1 MLQKEEFQITVE
13 TIEPSLESL
22 KGAIQGV
29 HSFYELLKSR
39 KKYEKNL
46 ITIFKH
52 LLVRWKRSR
61 FNYTRQTL
69 TRGYLAV
76 IICINRGYIP

>member
-29 HSFYELLKSR
+29 HSFYELLKSGTNM
-39 KKYEKNL
+39 KG
-46 ITIFKH
+46 IS
-52 LLVRWKRSR
+52 LLFS
-61 FNYTRQTL
+61 N
-69 TRGYLAV
+69 
-76 IICINRGYIP
+76 ICY

>member
-29 HSFYELLKSR
+29 HSFYELLKSGTNMKR
-39 KKYEKNL
+39 
-46 ITIFKH
+46 IS
-52 LLVRWKRSR
+52 LLFS
-61 FNYTRQTL
+61 N
-69 TRGYLAV
+69 
-76 IICINRGYIP
+76 ICYWGGREVALVTQGRLWP

>member
-29 HSFYELLKSR
+29 HSFYELLKSG
-39 KKYEKNL
+39 KNMKR
-46 ITIFKH
+46 IS
-52 LLVRWKRSR
+52 LLFS
-61 FNYTRQTL
+61 N
-69 TRGYLAV
+69 
-76 IICINRGYIP
+76 ICYWVGREVALVTQGRLWPEVT

>member
-39 KKYEKNL
+39 KNM
-46 ITIFKH
+46 
-52 LLVRWKRSR
+52 KRIS
-61 FNYTRQTL
+61 
-69 TRGYLAV
+69 
-76 IICINRGYIP
+76 

>member
-29 HSFYELLKSR
+29 HNFYELLKSG
-39 KKYEKNL
+39 KNMKR
-46 ITIFKH
+46 IS
-52 LLVRWKRSR
+52 LLFS
-61 FNYTRQTL
+61 N
-69 TRGYLAV
+69 
-76 IICINRGYIP
+76 ICY

>member
-39 KKYEKNL
+39 KNMKG
-46 ITIFKH
+46 IS
-52 LLVRWKRSR
+52 LLFS
-61 FNYTRQTL
+61 N
-69 TRGYLAV
+69 
-76 IICINRGYIP
+76 ICY

>member
-29 HSFYELLKSR
+29 HSFYELLKSG
-39 KKYEKNL
+39 KIWKESHYYFQTFVIEVEEKSL
-46 ITIFKH
+46 
-52 LLVRWKRSR
+52 
-61 FNYTRQTL
+61 
-69 TRGYLAV
+69 
-76 IICINRGYIP
+76 

>member
-29 HSFYELLKSR
+29 HSFYELLKSG
-39 KKYEKNL
+39 KNMKR
-46 ITIFKH
+46 IS
-52 LLVRWKRSR
+52 LLFSK
-61 FNYTRQTL
+61 
-69 TRGYLAV
+69 
-76 IICINRGYIP
+76 ICYWGGREVALVTQGRLWP